1 MKRRRKKFSGA
12 SLVLLALSLAL
23 LCGCLAYLIPTAETE
38 SDYVKISDV
47 EVNYTE
53 EGSVITLSSLCYE
66 LEFYT
71 SAEQGR
77 SIEFALKGVK
87 PQRPLTHD
95 VIKRILDSFFIRV
108 ESARILEL
116 KRGIYFAVLDLKSP
130 FIERSLDIR
139 PSDAVAIAL
148 RTDAPILVK
157 KELMKNLC
165 PRMF

>member
-1 MKRRRKKFSGA
+1 
-12 SLVLLALSLAL
+12 
-23 LCGCLAYLIPTAETE
+23 
-38 SDYVKISDV
+38 
-47 EVNYTE
+47 
-53 EGSVITLSSLCYE
+53 
-66 LEFYT
+66 
-71 SAEQGR
+71 
-77 SIEFALKGVK
+77 
-87 PQRPLTHD
+87 

-165 PRMF
+165 PGMF